1 MEDKFIW
8 NNVGDLYWDSPSD
21 TYHAISLMIRA
32 QIAILFS
39 QIQTAATA
47 YYATSSTTLKNYIL
61 TQTGSRNTAIQETF
75 KSWERDNN
83 DHLFLAGLMT
93 HSDDYS
99 KLLKSIGEKILLL
112 GERSEGMDA
121 LTNLVQQTLIN
132 TQEILRGR
140 TNTPYHRAV
149 LLVKA
154 IRSCKDIK
162 THSIADAI
170 RYIRSNLSENAP
182 FYEQAMTIRAEV
194 KAHAKNSRDGE
205 DKAWRSIAKMSQP
218 SFTPTRSK
226 SKMGRIR
233 FPSKCATYIP
243 DCLPNEN
250 PKINGK
256 SLPDYPDPDIL
267 R

>member
-8 NNVGDLYWDSPSD
+8 NNVGDLYWDTPSD

-61 TQTGSRNTAIQETF
+61 TQAESRNTSIRKAF
-75 KSWERDNN
+75 KSWESDNN
-83 DHLFLAGLMT
+83 DYVFLADLMT

-99 KLLKSIGEKILLL
+99 KLIKSIGEKILLL
-112 GERSEGMDA
+112 GERSEEIDA
-121 LTNLVQQTLIN
+121 LTNLVRQTLIN

-170 RYIRSNLSENAP
+170 RYIRSNLSESAP
-182 FYEQAMTIRAEV
+182 FYEQSMIIRDEV
-194 KAHAKNSRDGE
+194 KAHSKNSRDGE

-218 SFTPTRSK
+218 SYVPTRSK
-226 SKMGRIR
+226 PKMGRCEIPTL
-233 FPSKCATYIP
+233 FEDLNVGVIP
-243 DCLPNEN
+243 DQRAKMDGVP
-250 PKINGK
+250 INVV
-256 SLPDYPDPDIL
+256 PIPEVP

>member
-1 MEDKFIW
+1 MIPIRTSREDYNQHRRICSI
-8 NNVGDLYWDSPSD
+8 N
-21 TYHAISLMIRA
+21 LMIRT
-32 QIAILFS
+32 QIAILIS
-39 QIQTAATA
+39 QVQTCATA
-47 YYATSSTTLKNYIL
+47 YYATSSATLKNYIL
-61 TQTGSRNTAIQETF
+61 TQTKSRNTSIQKAF

-112 GERSEGMDA
+112 GERSEGIDA

-194 KAHAKNSRDGE
+194 KAHAKNSHDGE

-226 SKMGRIR
+226 SKMGR
-233 FPSKCATYIP
+233 CEIP
-243 DCLPNEN
+243 TLFEN
-250 PKINGK
+250 PNVGALPSQQAKMNGK
-256 SLPDYPDPDIL
+256 PIYDVLIPEPF